1 MEKKTMGS
9 FLAALRKAEGM
20 TQRELAEQ
28 LGVSDKTIS
37 RWERDD
43 GQPDLSVIPVL
54 AEIFGVTC
62 DELLRGQRSSP
73 QQRKTSTPPPPEKTE
88 KQRQHLLII
97 TQARFYNRSWIAAA
111 IAGAGLLAAAVAA
124 LGFRQT
130 MAGFFFGC
138 IFYLAAFLCEAI
150 WSSSALLAVSEDM
163 VSEEQYQQFC
173 RQLRRWSEAVY
184 LFTAILLGAT
194 VPLLYLDDA
203 YWALS
208 DGSLLLHVLLC
219 GSIGGLVAA
228 VILYCHHG
236 SAYRRG
242 TLALSE
248 QEEERFL
255 HNRRWKNRCGV
266 VLSLLLLLTG
276 LLHITITGAGPSFF
290 VQGTTFTDY
299 DSFVAYMEQDI
310 PYPGLPSDPNPQK
323 ETLKLSD
330 GTVACEYWDRNA
342 TVTSISYMSS
352 EDTLL
357 PITVATYDDLEEAED
372 RLAACHRIFLAVYC
386 IEAAGAVLFYWLK
399 RKKA

>member
-20 TQRELAEQ
+20 TQRELAER

-62 DELLRGQRSSP
+62 DELLRGQRASP
-73 QQRKTSTPPPPEKTE
+73 QQRETGAAPPPEKAE
-88 KQRQHLLII
+88 KQRQHLLTV
-97 TQARFYNRSWIAAA
+97 TQSRFYNRSWIAAA
-111 IAGAGLLAAAVAA
+111 IGGAGLLAAAVAA
-124 LGFRQT
+124 LGFRRSL
-130 MAGFFFGC
+130 AGFFLGC
-138 IFYLAAFLCEAI
+138 IFYLAAVLCEAI
-150 WSSSALLAVSEDM
+150 WSSSAHLAVSEDM
-163 VSEEQYQQFC
+163 VSEEQYRQFR
-173 RQLRRWSEAVY
+173 RQLHRRAEAVY
-184 LFTAILLGAT
+184 LFIAILLGAT

-219 GSIGGLVAA
+219 SGIAALVAT
-228 VILYCHHG
+228 VILYCRHG

-242 TLALSE
+242 TLTLTE

-255 HNRRWKNRCGV
+255 HNRRWKNRCGM
-266 VLSLLLLLTG
+266 VLAAVLLLTG
-276 LLHITITGAGPSFF
+276 LLHLTITGAGPSLF

-310 PYPGLPSDPNPQK
+310 PYSGLPSDPNPQK
-323 ETLKLSD
+323 ETLELSD
-330 GTVACEYWDRNA
+330 GTVVCEYWDRNA

-357 PITVATYDDLEEAED
+357 PITVATYDDLEEAEE
-372 RLAACHRIFLAVYC
+372 RLAACHRIFLALYC
-386 IEAAGAVLFYWLK
+386 VEAAGTVLFYWFK

>member
-20 TQRELAEQ
+20 TQRELAER
-28 LGVSDKTIS
+28 LGVSDKTVS

-62 DELLRGQRSSP
+62 DELLRGQRASP
-73 QQRKTSTPPPPEKTE
+73 QQRETGAARPLEKAE
-88 KQRQHLLII
+88 KQRQHLLTV
-97 TQARFYNRSWIAAA
+97 TQTRFYNRSWIAAA

-124 LGFRQT
+124 LGFRHSL
-130 MAGFFFGC
+130 AGFFLGY
-138 IFYLAAFLCEAI
+138 IFYLAAVLCEAI
-150 WSSSALLAVSEDM
+150 WSSSAHLAVSEDM
-163 VSEEQYQQFC
+163 VSEEQYRQFR
-173 RQLRRWSEAVY
+173 RQLHRRAEAVY
-184 LFTAILLGAT
+184 LFIAILLGAT

-219 GSIGGLVAA
+219 GGIAALVAA
-228 VILYCHHG
+228 VILYCRHG

-242 TLALSE
+242 TLTLSE

-255 HNRRWKNRCGV
+255 HNRRWKNRCGM
-266 VLSLLLLLTG
+266 VLAAVLLLTG
-276 LLHITITGAGPSFF
+276 LLHLTITGAGPSLF

-310 PYPGLPSDPNPQK
+310 PYSGLPSDPNPQK
-323 ETLKLSD
+323 ETLELSD
-330 GTVACEYWDRNA
+330 GTVVCEYWDRNA

-357 PITVATYDDLEEAED
+357 PITVATYDDLEEAEE
-372 RLAACHRIFLAVYC
+372 RLAACHRIFLALYC
-386 IEAAGAVLFYWLK
+386 VEAAGTVLFYWFK